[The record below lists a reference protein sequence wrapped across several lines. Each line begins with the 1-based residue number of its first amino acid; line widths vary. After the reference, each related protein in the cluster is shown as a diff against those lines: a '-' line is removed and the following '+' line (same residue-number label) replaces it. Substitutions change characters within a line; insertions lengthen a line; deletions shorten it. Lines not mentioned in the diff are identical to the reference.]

1 MNHSIK
7 PGLLPASRGLEKEEP
22 EQGYED
28 DIPSD
33 DASEPSSNPRGSDGA
48 ADGDSKE

>member
-1 MNHSIK
+1 MT
-7 PGLLPASRGLEKEEP
+7 PTPLPPAAAPAPAREEP

-33 DASEPSSNPRGSDGA
+33 DGGEADTGSVDPLPRDIAG
-48 ADGDSKE
+48 